1 MEKTLD
7 PSEIE
12 AKKSQLI
19 YTARRNFKQKLQ
31 TNNGGN
37 LSIRLSSIPALII
50 KPSGIGFN
58 ECSMD
63 NLMMV
68 DLNGNIIDGYLKPSK
83 DLDFHLDLYKVRPDI
98 NAIVHCHSPWAT
110 SCATAGEEIPC
121 LTVQTK
127 EKLGRIPL
135 IPLSKNGGPQTSE
148 EISPVLSDKSL
159 NAAILANHGSIGLG
173 KTLMTAQYVAE
184 LIEETAHIF
193 CMKNSL
199 ISSTKKSPE

>member
-1 MEKTLD
+1 LD

-12 AKKSQLI
+12 AKKLQLI
-19 YTARRNFKQKLQ
+19 CIAKRNFEQRLQ

-37 LSIRLSSIPALII
+37 LSIRLSSVSALII

-58 ECSMD
+58 ECSID
-63 NLMMV
+63 NLMIV
-68 DLNGNIIDGYLKPSK
+68 NLDGTIIDGHLKPSK
-83 DLDFHLDLYKVRPDI
+83 DLDFHLDLYNVRPDI

-110 SCATAGEEIPC
+110 SCASAGEEIPC

-135 IPLSKNGGPQTSE
+135 IPLSENGGPQTSK
-148 EISPVLSDKSL
+148 EISPILSDKSL

-193 CMKNSL
+193 CIKNILNNS
-199 ISSTKKSPE
+199 I